1 MKDVYI
7 LGGVRTPF
15 VKSFTTYAGINT
27 QTLMEHSLVELVRK
41 YNLQNVL
48 IDDVAL
54 GALITSSKN
63 WNLARECVLTSK
75 LNPATP
81 AYNVQRAC
89 GTSLE
94 AAYQLFA
101 KIKIGSI
108 DTGIAGGV
116 DTNSDVPIEVNSQLR
131 EMLLDLQHSKT
142 VLQKL
147 RSIGSS
153 NIMKFGF
160 SSPGVT
166 EPRTGMSM
174 GQHCEKMLKEW
185 SVSQREQDEI
195 ALRSHLNAA
204 KAYSSGFYDDL
215 VIPVNGITK
224 DGFVRSD
231 TSLDKLNKLKPAFD
245 KKNGTITAG
254 NASPLSDG
262 SSVVILANESGAQK
276 LSLKPLAKIIDV
288 QVSAVDFVNGEGLL
302 MAPTIA
308 VAKLLHR
315 NKLMLQDFDIYEI
328 HEAFAGQVACTLKA
342 WNSDLYCKTKLGIE
356 NRLGEIDVNKTNIVG
371 GSVALGHPFAAT
383 GTRIL
388 GSLSKLLSQNKNQR
402 GLISICTAGGMGIAA
417 ILESV

>member
-7 LGGVRTPF
+7 LGGIRTPF
-15 VKSFTTYAGINT
+15 VKSFTDFKDINT

-41 YNLQNVL
+41 YNLENAI

-54 GALITSSKN
+54 GALITSSRN

-108 DTGIAGGV
+108 DTAIAGGV
-116 DTNSDVPIEVNSQLR
+116 DTNSDVPIEANGNLR
-131 EMLLDLQHSKT
+131 NMLLGLQQSKT
-142 VLQKL
+142 LLQKIKSV
-147 RSIGSS
+147 SIE
-153 NIMKFGF
+153 NIGKLGF
-160 SSPGVT
+160 ASPGVL
-166 EPRTGMSM
+166 EPRTGKSM
-174 GQHCEKMLKEW
+174 GQHCELMVKEW
-185 SVSQREQDEI
+185 SVTRLEQDEI
-195 ALRSHLNAA
+195 ALRSHQSAT
-204 KAYSSGFYDDL
+204 KAYESGFYSDL
-215 VIPVNGITK
+215 IASTKGIRK
-224 DGFVRSD
+224 DGFIRGD
-231 TSLDKLNKLKPAFD
+231 TSLDKLSKLKPAFD
-245 KKNGTITAG
+245 KINGSITAG

-262 SSVVILANESGAQK
+262 SSAVILASEIGAKK
-276 LSLKPLAKIIDV
+276 LSLKPLAKIIDI
-288 QVSAVDFVNGEGLL
+288 QTSAVDFVNGDGLL
-302 MAPTIA
+302 IAPAIA
-308 VAKLLHR
+308 VAKLLQR
-315 NKLMLQDFDIYEI
+315 NKLSLRDFDYYEI

-342 WNSDLYCKTKLGIE
+342 WNSDLYCKNKLGLTQ
-356 NRLGEIDVNKTNIVG
+356 RLGEIDIGKTNVVG

-388 GSLSKLLSQNKNQR
+388 GSLSKLLSDKNGAR
-402 GLISICTAGGMGIAA
+402 GLISICTAGGMGISA